1 MLSSGSKLAT
11 VTKDLSELQV
21 LYKFWKM
28 FSQHH
33 LNRSSST
40 HTHTML
46 WIHGVCVCCVLLP
59 ICILIIT
66 VIISMGHQYNKL
78 PKATTLI
85 NFGISSLW
93 GPLLSGVVTL
103 EESLLSGSK
112 KCYIKMVR
120 LGSFYK
126 KNTKM
131 EICFILNL
139 SCCHIDPLHKWSLN
153 LNNNTWYIL
162 THTFMGNFFCLE
174 TWIWG

>member
-28 FSQHH
+28 FSQPH

-59 ICILIIT
+59 LYPYYSNNYFHGT
-66 VIISMGHQYNKL
+66 YNKL
-78 PKATTLI
+78 PKATSLI

-103 EESLLSGSK
+103 EGSLLSGSK

-139 SCCHIDPLHKWSLN
+139 SCCH
-153 LNNNTWYIL
+153 
-162 THTFMGNFFCLE
+162 MGVLFVNM
-174 TWIWG
+174 